1 MGHQSRTKIVVWSME
16 TTKYDEEV
24 PKVVGIFA
32 PYLGESRIDKT
43 RETSKAGR
51 RGGDLRFMVAHANP
65 IVQIPSRRKHAG
77 Q

>member
-16 TTKYDEEV
+16 TTKYDEED

-32 PYLGESRIDKT
+32 PYLGESRIYKT

-65 IVQIPSRRKHAG
+65 IAQIPSRRKHAG